1 MTALQKSSWQRFGS
15 AALLLL
21 LAALFLQLRSRA
33 EVIPAHKSVSE
44 FPMQLG
50 DWAGRDVPMSST
62 VLASLGPGDFLTR
75 VYAQPGG
82 QTPRMDL
89 YIAYFPSQRTGD
101 TIHSP
106 KNCLPGAGWAP
117 LESSHIQLQHPGGGA
132 PLAVNR
138 YILGMGDQRTLV
150 LYWYQAHGRAVA
162 SEYSA
167 KFYLVAD
174 AIRLNRTDG
183 ALVRILTPIAV
194 GKESAEEAE
203 SRALRFANSV
213 IPLLDDYIPR

>member
-1 MTALQKSSWQRFGS
+1 MTAPQKSSWQRFGS
-15 AALLLL
+15 AALLLI
-21 LAALFLQLRSRA
+21 LAALFLQMRSRA
-33 EVIPAHKSVSE
+33 EVVPSHKALAD
-44 FPMQLG
+44 FPMQIA
-50 DWAGRDVPMSST
+50 DWTGRDVPMSPT

-75 VYAQPGG
+75 VYSRPITQV
-82 QTPRMDL
+82 PRMDL

-117 LESSHIQLQHPGGGA
+117 LQSSHMLLQRPGGGS
-132 PLAVNR
+132 PLEVNR
-138 YILGMGDQRTLV
+138 YVLGMGEQRMLV
-150 LYWYQAHGRAVA
+150 LYWYQSHGRAVA

-183 ALVRILTPIAV
+183 ALVRVLTPIAV
-194 GKESAEEAE
+194 GAETVEDAE
-203 SRALRFANSV
+203 RRAVGFAHSV
-213 IPLLDDYIPR
+213 IPLLDDYVPR